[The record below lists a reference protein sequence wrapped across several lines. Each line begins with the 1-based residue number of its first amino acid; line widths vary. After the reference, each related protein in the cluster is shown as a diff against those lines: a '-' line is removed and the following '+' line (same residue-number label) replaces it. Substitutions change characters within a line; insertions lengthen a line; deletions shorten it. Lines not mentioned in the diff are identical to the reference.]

1 LTKKPR
7 TLLFLVEKIL
17 KLSLLALI
25 DSGHFSPPAPLQ
37 NRPFIGA
44 FAESI
49 GRQTTTVFYRGATR
63 AIACGLVFFLL
74 AANLG
79 AQEEAPGG
87 DLAQVPTGELEKQAS
102 FMVGGQKFPEAIP
115 ALTEL
120 LTRLG
125 ESKDPQLQAKAEGF
139 RYFLGLGHV
148 FNNDW
153 DGAAQAFEGFLKAH
167 PKSNRYRKVLEL
179 YADTLVQAKR
189 YPEAAEQY
197 KKLLEMKLSEAENFS
212 LLEKLASCHMRDQKW
227 NDAIPVLL
235 TMLPKSRTSEQREQ
249 SVVWLAQSYIESDQ
263 GAKVVELLPDMLTK
277 APKARLSIDFN
288 MALLNGGDKMFA
300 AQQDVL
306 ALLFYNLVLPPARLV
321 EANKKYEAELLW
333 WREQVRKAGQQL
345 ELVVDISR
353 RIQDLQNERTQLEA
367 IPDFSEDLLMR
378 IAQAYFS
385 AGRLYEAFW
394 TFWKIYEDYPDGKL
408 AEDSCY
414 GAFGLAAQLEQDTKA
429 KESGLKYL
437 SSFPEGKQW
446 EDVSLQLGQV
456 FIRNREYATAIDY
469 YNRILEERPEHAY
482 KDQILYMLGFSEFQ
496 DARFAE
502 ARQTFQTLGRDFPG
516 GDKASPGRY
525 WVGMTYLFED
535 NYKDALDAFNR
546 FAEKATD
553 SKLYQDA
560 SFRRAVCLYGLENYT
575 SAAENLERFLR
586 EFPTDTLTPEAHTL
600 LGDCYGA
607 IGELEKALEHYQQVE
622 DCAMKQSQI
631 DYAALQIGRI
641 YEQLEQFKE
650 MEDWFTRYLDKYAL
664 KGDYTQAIYRKGF
677 AQQAQG
683 KSREAIDTYWQAI
696 EKFGNDPKAVGIDII
711 IDAYCEEGRS
721 VPGVQPGEIIRS
733 AALTAEQQK
742 ERTSALRFQRALAQ
756 LDPNATP
763 PVITADDVPLA
774 SPAVLLW
781 MAQVLEKT
789 NPTLGES
796 AARAAIDNFGPTQ
809 WTGEA
814 FLKLGNFAF
823 ERRDWKQAETGFN
836 KAIRTSPMNTVA
848 ARATMRLGD
857 VKRAQGHFEEAVK
870 RYEEVL
876 QIKEWKGELW
886 PEALY
891 FIGESLRE
899 QGKEKEAYAYYQR
912 IYVLYPHYKEWT
924 AKAYLR
930 CAEISEKLG
939 LKDDAV
945 RTLGEMLA
953 NQSLRSTSEYV
964 SAEQRLKELE

>member
-1 LTKKPR
+1 M
-7 TLLFLVEKIL
+7 LFLVEKIS
-17 KLSLLALI
+17 KLSLLPLI
-25 DSGHFSPPAPLQ
+25 DSGHIYSSPAHLK
-37 NRPFIGA
+37 NRRCVGA
-44 FAESI
+44 FAVSF
-49 GRQTTTVFYRGATR
+49 GRRTTAFRRAATC
-63 AIACGLVFFLL
+63 AIVSGFAFL
-74 AANLG
+74 AVANLK
-79 AQEEAPGG
+79 AQEEAP
-87 DLAQVPTGELEKQAS
+87 TGEVVESSTAELEKQAA
-102 FMVGGQKFPEAIP
+102 FTVGAQKYSEAIP
-115 ALTEL
+115 LLTEL
-120 LTRLG
+120 VNRLG
-125 ESKDPQLQAKAEGF
+125 ESKDPQLQAKVEGF

-148 FNNDW
+148 FNSAW
-153 DGAAQAFEGFLKAH
+153 EPASLAFESFLKAH
-167 PKSNRYRKVLEL
+167 PKSNRYRKVSEL
-179 YADTLVQAKR
+179 YGDTLMQSRR

-197 KKLLEMKLSEAENFS
+197 KKLLEMKLPETESFPIM
-212 LLEKLASCHMRDQKW
+212 EKLASSYMRDQKW
-227 NDAIPVLL
+227 TDAIPVLL
-235 TMLPKSRTSEQREQ
+235 VMLQKSWTPEQREQ
-249 SVVWLAQSYIESDQ
+249 AVVWLAQSYIESDQ

-288 MALLNGGDKMFA
+288 MALLNGGDKMFG

-306 ALLFYNLVLPPARLV
+306 ALLFYNLVLPPARLL
-321 EANKKYEAELLW
+321 EANKKYENDLVW
-333 WREQVRKAGQQL
+333 WREQLRKSGQQL
-345 ELVVDISR
+345 ELVVDINR
-353 RIQDLQNERTQLEA
+353 RIHDLQNERTQLEG

-394 TFWKIYEDYPDGKL
+394 TYWKIYQEYPNGKL

-414 GAFGLAAQLEQDTKA
+414 GAFALAAQLEQDSKA
-429 KESGLKYL
+429 KEAGLKYM

-446 EDVSLQLGQV
+446 EDVSLQLGQIFV
-456 FIRNREYATAIDY
+456 RNREYTTAIDY
-469 YNRILEERPEHAY
+469 YNEILKAKPEHTY

-496 DARFAE
+496 DARFEE
-502 ARQTFQTLGRDFPG
+502 ARQTFQTLSRDFPTS
-516 GDKASPGRY
+516 DKASPGLY

-535 NYKDALDAFNR
+535 NYKDALDAFKR
-546 FAEKATD
+546 FTEKATD
-553 SKLYQDA
+553 GKLYQDA
-560 SFRRAVCLYGLENYT
+560 SFRTAVCLYGLENYP
-575 SAAENLERFLR
+575 SAAENLEGFLK

-600 LGDCYGA
+600 LADCYGA
-607 IGELEKALEHYQQVE
+607 IGELEKSLDHYKQVE
-622 DCAMKQSQI
+622 DCAVKQSQI
-631 DYAALQIGRI
+631 DYAALQVGRI

-650 MEDWFTRYLDKYAL
+650 MEEWFTRYLEKYQLA
-664 KGDYTQAIYRKGF
+664 GDYTQAIYRKGF

-683 KSREAIDTYWQAI
+683 RSKEAVDTYWQAI
-696 EKFGNDPKAVGIDII
+696 EKYGNDPKAMGIDVI
-711 IDAYCEEGRS
+711 IDAYCEEARS
-721 VPGVQPGEIIRS
+721 VPGVQPVEIIRS

-742 ERTSALRFQRALAQ
+742 ERTRALRFQRALAQ
-756 LDPNATP
+756 IDPTATP
-763 PVITADDVPLA
+763 PVLSTTDIEVA

-796 AARAAIDNFGPTQ
+796 ASRATIDKFGPTQ

-823 ERRDWKQAETGFN
+823 ERRDWKQAESAFN

-848 ARATMRLGD
+848 ARASMRLGD
-857 VKRAQGHFEEAVK
+857 VKRVQGYFDEAIK

-876 QIKEWKGELW
+876 QVKEWKGELW

-891 FIGESLRE
+891 FIGECLKD
-899 QGKEKEAYAYYQR
+899 QGKEKEAYAFFQR

-939 LKDDAV
+939 MKDDAV

-964 SAEQRLKELE
+964 SAEQRLKELQ

>member
-1 LTKKPR
+1 MLASSVERRAATACVFACV
-7 TLLFLVEKIL
+7 LAVGFSFLG
-17 KLSLLALI
+17 LAN
-25 DSGHFSPPAPLQ
+25 S
-37 NRPFIGA
+37 N
-44 FAESI
+44 
-49 GRQTTTVFYRGATR
+49 
-63 AIACGLVFFLL
+63 
-74 AANLG
+74 
-79 AQEEAPGG
+79 AQEQAP
-87 DLAQVPTGELEKQAS
+87 AAEFEQVSTAELEKQAS
-102 FMVGGQKFPEAIP
+102 FMVGAQKYDAAVPL
-115 ALTEL
+115 LTEL
-120 LTRLG
+120 VTRLG
-125 ESKDPQLQAKAEGF
+125 ESTEPQLQSKVEGF
-139 RYFLGLGHV
+139 RYFLGLGHI
-148 FNNDW
+148 FNDQW
-153 DGAAQAFEGFLKAH
+153 DAAAQAFESFLKAH

-179 YADTLVQAKR
+179 HGDTLVQSKQ

-197 KKLLEMKLSEAENFS
+197 RKLLEMKLPETEIF
-212 LLEKLASCHMRDQKW
+212 LIMEKLASWYMRDQKW
-227 NDAIPVLL
+227 AEAIPVLQ
-235 TMLPKSRTSEQREQ
+235 TMLQKSSTPEQREQ
-249 SVVWLAQSYIESDQ
+249 TVVWLAQSYIESDQ

-277 APKARLSIDFN
+277 APRARLSIDFN
-288 MALLNGGDKMFA
+288 LALLNGGDKMFA

-306 ALLFYNLVLPPARLV
+306 ALLFYNLVLPPARLL
-321 EANKKYEAELLW
+321 EANKKYEADLVW

-345 ELVVDISR
+345 EMVVDINR

-367 IPDFSEDLLMR
+367 APDFSEDLLMR

-385 AGRLYEAFW
+385 AGRLYETFW
-394 TFWKIYEDYPDGKL
+394 TYWKIYQKYPNGKL

-414 GAFGLAAQLEQDTKA
+414 GAFALAAQLEQDTKA
-429 KESGLKYL
+429 KEAGLKYM

-446 EDVSLQLGQV
+446 EDVSLQLGQI

-469 YNRILEERPEHAY
+469 YNEILKVQPEHAY
-482 KDQILYMLGFSEFQ
+482 KDQILYMLGFAEFQ
-496 DARFAE
+496 DSQFDE
-502 ARQTFQTLGRDFPG
+502 ARQTFQTLSREFPNS
-516 GDKASPGRY
+516 DKASPGLY
-525 WVGMTYLFED
+525 WVGMTYLFQD
-535 NYKDALDAFNR
+535 NYKDALDAFTR
-546 FAEKATD
+546 FTEKATD
-553 SKLYQDA
+553 GRLYQDA
-560 SFRRAVCLYGLENYT
+560 NFRKAVCLYGLENYT
-575 SAAENLERFLR
+575 SAAESLERFLK

-600 LGDCYGA
+600 LADCYGA
-607 IGELEKALEHYQQVE
+607 IGELEKALDHYKQVE
-622 DCAMKQSQI
+622 DCAVKQSQI

-641 YEQLEQFKE
+641 HEQLEQFKE
-650 MEDWFTRYLDKYAL
+650 MEEWFARYLEKYGL
-664 KGDYTQAIYRKGF
+664 KGDYTQAIYRKGL

-696 EKFGNDPKAVGIDII
+696 EKYGNDPKAMGIDII

-721 VPGVQPGEIIRS
+721 VQGLQPLEIIRS
-733 AALTAEQQK
+733 AALTAEQQN
-742 ERTSALRFQRALAQ
+742 ERTRALRFQRALAQ
-756 LDPNATP
+756 LDPKAIP
-763 PVITADDVPLA
+763 PALSAEDVALA

-823 ERRDWKQAETGFN
+823 DRRDWKQAETGFN
-836 KAIRTSPMNTVA
+836 KAIRTSPMNEVA

-857 VKRAQGHFEEAVK
+857 VKRAQGHFDEAIK

-876 QIKEWKGELW
+876 QVKEWKGELW

-899 QGKEKEAYAYYQR
+899 QGKEKEAYAYFQR

-953 NQSLRSTSEYV
+953 NQSLRSTSEWV
-964 SAEQRLKELE
+964 SAEQRLKELQ

>member
-1 LTKKPR
+1 LG
-7 TLLFLVEKIL
+7 
-17 KLSLLALI
+17 LI
-25 DSGHFSPPAPLQ
+25 DSGHFSSPALLQ
-37 NRPFIGA
+37 TKRFIGA
-44 FAESI
+44 FALSF
-49 GRQTTTVFYRGATR
+49 GRQTAAFYRAAAR
-63 AIACGLVFFLL
+63 AIACGAVLSLL
-74 AANLG
+74 TANLR
-79 AQEEAPGG
+79 AQEGAPAT
-87 DLAQVPTGELEKQAS
+87 DVAQMSTGELEKQAA
-102 FMVGGQKFPEAIP
+102 FMVGAQKYVEATP
-115 ALTEL
+115 LLTEL
-120 LTRLG
+120 VGRLG
-125 ESKDPQLQAKAEGF
+125 EAKDPQLQSKVEGF

-148 FNNDW
+148 FNSNW
-153 DGAAQAFEGFLKAH
+153 EEASIAFENFLKAH
-167 PKSNRYRKVLEL
+167 PKSNRFRKVLEF
-179 YADTLVQAKR
+179 YADTLVQSKR
-189 YPEAAEQY
+189 YAEAAEQY
-197 KKLLEMKLSEAENFS
+197 RKLLDMKLPETESFPIM
-212 LLEKLASCHMRDQKW
+212 EKLASCYMRDQKW
-227 NDAIPVLL
+227 TDAIPVLL
-235 TMLPKSRTSEQREQ
+235 VMLEKSRTPEQREQ

-263 GAKVVELLPDMLTK
+263 GAKVVELLPDMLTR

-300 AQQDVL
+300 ADQYVL
-306 ALLFYNLVLPPARLV
+306 ALLFYNLVLPPARLL
-321 EANKKYEAELLW
+321 EANKKYEADLLW
-333 WREQVRKAGQQL
+333 WRGQVLKSGQQL
-345 ELVVDISR
+345 EAVVDINR
-353 RIQDLQNERTQLEA
+353 RIQDLQNERTQLER

-378 IAQAYFS
+378 VAQAYFS

-394 TFWKIYEDYPDGKL
+394 TFWKIYEDYPNGKL

-414 GAFGLAAQLEQDTKA
+414 GAFALAAQLEQDTKA
-429 KESGLKYL
+429 KEAGLKYMA
-437 SSFPEGKQW
+437 SFPEGKHW

-456 FIRNREYATAIDY
+456 FVRNREYVTAIDY
-469 YNRILEERPEHAY
+469 YTEILRVRPEHAN

-496 DARFAE
+496 DARFPP
-502 ARQTFQTLGRDFPG
+502 ARQTFQTLSRDFPSS
-516 GDKASPGRY
+516 DKASPGLY

-535 NYKDALDAFNR
+535 NYKDALEAFNR
-546 FAEKATD
+546 FTEKSTD
-553 SKLYQDA
+553 GKLYQDA
-560 SFRRAVCLYGLENYT
+560 SFRKAVCLYGLENY
-575 SAAENLERFLR
+575 SAAAQNLEGFLK

-600 LGDCYGA
+600 LADCYGA
-607 IGELEKALEHYQQVE
+607 VGELEKALDHYKQVE
-622 DCAMKQSQI
+622 DCAVKQSQI
-631 DYAALQIGRI
+631 DYAALQVGRI

-650 MEDWFTRYLDKYAL
+650 MENWFARYLEKYGLA
-664 KGDYTQAIYRKGF
+664 GDYTQAIYRKGF

-683 KSREAIDTYWQAI
+683 RSREALDTYWQAI
-696 EKFGNDPKAVGIDII
+696 EKYGSDPKAMGIDII
-711 IDAYCEEGRS
+711 IDAYCEEARS
-721 VPGVQPGEIIRS
+721 VEGLQPLDIIRS
-733 AALTAEQQK
+733 VALTAEQQK
-742 ERTSALRFQRALAQ
+742 ERTRALRFQRALTQ
-756 LDPNATP
+756 IDSSATP
-763 PVITADDVPLA
+763 PVLSSADVSLG

-814 FLKLGNFAF
+814 FLRLGNFAF

-857 VKRAQGHFEEAVK
+857 VKRTQGQFDEAIK

-876 QIKEWKGELW
+876 QVKEWKGELW

-891 FIGESLRE
+891 FIGESLRD
-899 QGKEKEAYAYYQR
+899 QGKEKEAYAYFQR

-964 SAEQRLKELE
+964 SAEQRLKQLQ

>member
-1 LTKKPR
+1 MATKGLK
-7 TLLFLVEKIL
+7 LLFLVEKIS

-25 DSGHFSPPAPLQ
+25 DPGYLSSSAPLQ
-37 NRPFIGA
+37 IRGFIEALAIFFGGRVAA
-44 FAESI
+44 FPRA
-49 GRQTTTVFYRGATR
+49 ATR
-63 AIACGLVFFLL
+63 VIACGVVLCL
-74 AANLG
+74 AAASLE
-79 AQEEAPGG
+79 AQEEAPAG
-87 DLAQVPTGELEKQAS
+87 DVAQASTGEIEKQAS
-102 FMVGGQKFPEAIP
+102 FMVGAQKYVEAIP
-115 ALTEL
+115 LLTEL
-120 LTRLG
+120 VTRLG
-125 ESKDPQLQAKAEGF
+125 ESKDPQLQAKVEGF

-153 DGAAQAFEGFLKAH
+153 DAAAQVFENFLKAH

-179 YADTLVQAKR
+179 HADTLVQSKR
-189 YPEAAEQY
+189 YQEAAEQY
-197 KKLLEMKLSEAENFS
+197 KKLLEMKLTETESFPIM
-212 LLEKLASCHMRDQKW
+212 EKLASCYMRDQKW
-227 NDAIPVLL
+227 AEAIPVLL
-235 TMLPKSRTSEQREQ
+235 TMLQKSWTPEQREQ
-249 SVVWLAQSYIESDQ
+249 AVVWLAQSYIESDQ

-306 ALLFYNLVLPPARLV
+306 ALLFYNLVLPPTRLL
-321 EANKKYEAELLW
+321 EANKKYEADLLA
-333 WREQVRKAGQQL
+333 WRGQVLKSGQQL
-345 ELVVDISR
+345 ELVVDINR
-353 RIQDLQNERTQLEA
+353 RVQDLQNERTELEA

-394 TFWKIYEDYPDGKL
+394 TYWKIYETYPDGKL

-414 GAFGLAAQLEQDTKA
+414 GAFALAAQLEQDTKA
-429 KESGLKYL
+429 KEAGLKYL

-456 FIRNREYATAIDY
+456 FVRNREYTTAIDY
-469 YNRILEERPEHAY
+469 YNEILKVKPEHTY
-482 KDQILYMLGFSEFQ
+482 KDQIMYMLGFSEFQ

-502 ARQTFQTLGRDFPG
+502 SRQSFQTLSRDFPNS
-516 GDKASPGRY
+516 DKASPGLY

-546 FAEKATD
+546 FTEKSTD
-553 SKLYQDA
+553 GKLYQDA
-560 SFRRAVCLYGLENYT
+560 SFRKAVCLYGLENYT
-575 SAAENLERFLR
+575 SAAETLEGFLK

-600 LGDCYGA
+600 LADCYGA
-607 IGELEKALEHYQQVE
+607 IGELEKALDHYKQVE
-622 DCAMKQSQI
+622 DCAAKQSQI
-631 DYAALQIGRI
+631 DYAALQVGRI

-650 MEDWFTRYLDKYAL
+650 MEEWFTRYLDKYGL

-677 AQQAQG
+677 AQQSQG
-683 KSREAIDTYWQAI
+683 RSKEAIDTYWQGI
-696 EKFGNDPKAVGIDII
+696 EKYGNDPKAMGIDII

-721 VPGVQPGEIIRS
+721 VPGVQPLEIIRS

-742 ERTSALRFQRALAQ
+742 ERTRALRFQRALAQ
-756 LDPNATP
+756 IDPQATA
-763 PVITADDVPLA
+763 PVLTADDVPLA

-857 VKRAQGHFEEAVK
+857 VKRAEGHFDEAVK
-870 RYEEVL
+870 RYQEVL
-876 QIKEWKGELW
+876 QVKEWKGELW
-886 PEALY
+886 PEAIY
-891 FIGESLRE
+891 FVGESLRE
-899 QGKEKEAYAYYQR
+899 QGKDKEAYAYFQR

-939 LKDDAV
+939 LKDEAV

-964 SAEQRLKELE
+964 SAEQRLKELQ